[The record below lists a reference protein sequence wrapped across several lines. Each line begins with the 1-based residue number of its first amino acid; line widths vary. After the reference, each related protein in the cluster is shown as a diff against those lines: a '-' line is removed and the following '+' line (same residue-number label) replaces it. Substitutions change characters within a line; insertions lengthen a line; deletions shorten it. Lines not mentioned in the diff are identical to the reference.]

1 MTYKDLN
8 QEDRQAYY
16 WWRAHKDRIMV
27 TCAFVVAII
36 GFVVLPALGVYII
49 T

>member
-8 QEDRQAYY
+8 QADRQSYY
-16 WWRAHKDRIMV
+16 WWRANKDRIMFI
-27 TCAFVVAII
+27 CACIVAII
-36 GFVVLPALGVYII
+36 GFVVLPALGVYIV